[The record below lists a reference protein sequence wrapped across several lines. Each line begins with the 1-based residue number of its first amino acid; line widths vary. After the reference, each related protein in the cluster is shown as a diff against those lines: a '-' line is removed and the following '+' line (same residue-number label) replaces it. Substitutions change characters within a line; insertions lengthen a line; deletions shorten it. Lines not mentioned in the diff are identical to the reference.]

1 MAQRWLREAAAALL
15 ALAVGGCGTQPSK
28 PTPSGHI
35 TAENQPQRTGSIPA
49 PVTQALPVPVPRAAP
64 KQETFSVSVVNVP
77 VQELLFALARDAKL
91 NIDVHPGIG
100 GAVTLNA
107 IDQTLPQILSR
118 LAKQV
123 DMRYEVSGGNLIVM
137 PDAPFLRSYRVDYV
151 NMSRD
156 TNATVAIATQ
166 VATTGQGASAGGAAS
181 TGGNNS
187 TTNLTNIARN
197 RFWETLVANIKDLL
211 RETDK
216 ILPEGSYETV
226 VQQEASPGTAGG
238 GGAGQPAGARASG
251 AGQGAAAGGAGA
263 AAATVRR
270 ATFRE
275 AASVVA
281 NPEAGVLTVRAT
293 GRQHEKVQEFLDQVL
308 ASAKRQVMIE
318 ATVLEV
324 NLSDN
329 YQQGIDWGL
338 ILDNGRFN
346 IVQSTAGLP
355 TAITNT
361 IFTGT
366 YTGGDFNATIKL
378 MESFGTVKVLSSPKI
393 SVINNQTALL
403 KVVDNRVYFTIEAQQ
418 TQAVNAGTL
427 ATFTT
432 TVNTVPVGFVMSVTP
447 QISDTDTVLLNV
459 RPSISRITGFVNDPN
474 PLLAQANVVSQ
485 IPEIQTREMES
496 VLRVNSG
503 DTAVMGGLMQDGV
516 ENKDDS
522 VPGLSR
528 IPLVGEFFT
537 ARNDTRTK
545 TELVIFIRPVVIRSA
560 SLDGDYSAYRK
571 LLPDEQF
578 LEEPKFDN
586 FFGAG
591 SSTIPLPSQ

>member
-1 MAQRWLREAAAALL
+1 ML
-15 ALAVGGCGTQPSK
+15 ALGVLTVAGCSTQPSA
-28 PTPSGHI
+28 PSAVGHI
-35 TAENQPQRTGSIPA
+35 TAENQPPRSGTIPP
-49 PVTQALPVPVPRAAP
+49 PVTQAIPVPAPRPAP

-77 VQELLFALARDAKL
+77 VQDLLFALARDAKL

-100 GAVTLNA
+100 GVVTLNA
-107 IDQTLPQILSR
+107 INQTLPQL
-118 LAKQV
+118 LARISKQV
-123 DMRYEVSGGNLIVM
+123 DMRYEVNGGNLIVM
-137 PDAPFLRSYRVDYV
+137 PDNPFLRSYRVDYV

-166 VATTGQGASAGGAAS
+166 VATTGQGAGTGAGAAAS
-181 TGGNNS
+181 GNNS
-187 TTNLTNIARN
+187 TTNLTNVARN

-226 VQQEASPGTAGG
+226 VQQDQTQATTGTGAAQQPAANRRTAGEQG
-238 GGAGQPAGARASG
+238 IAGSPNPAVLQSAGAT
-251 AGQGAAAGGAGA
+251 
-263 AAATVRR
+263 TVRR
-270 ATFRE
+270 ATYRE
-275 AASVVA
+275 AASVIA
-281 NPEAGVLTVRAT
+281 NPETGVLTVRAT
-293 GRQHEKVQEFLDQVL
+293 ARQHERVQEFLDQVMV
-308 ASAKRQVMIE
+308 SARRQVMIE

-338 ILDNGRFN
+338 ILKDGRWN
-346 IVQSTAGLP
+346 LSQSIAGLP
-355 TAITNT
+355 SGITNT
-361 IFTGT
+361 LFTGT

-403 KVVDNRVYFTIEAQQ
+403 KVVDNKVYFTIEAQQ

-447 QISDTDTVLLNV
+447 QISETDSVLLNV

-496 VLRVNSG
+496 VMRVNSG
-503 DTAVMGGLMQDGV
+503 DTAVMGGLMQDGIQ
-516 ENKDDS
+516 NKDDAI
-522 VPGLSR
+522 PGVSR
-528 IPLVGEFFT
+528 IPLLGEFFT

-545 TELVIFIRPVVIRSA
+545 SELVIFLRPVVIRNA
-560 SLDGDYSAYRK
+560 SLDGDFAPFRD
-571 LLPDEQF
+571 LLPSERFLDEPRF
-578 LEEPKFDN
+578 NN

-591 SSTIPLPSQ
+591 ASTIPLPGQ